1 MVKPAILFG
10 ESRRYIG
17 FVGSCLFLAIA
28 SGCSMI
34 APPTLTPTATPTFT
48 PTFTSTDTPTPT
60 NTLTPT
66 DKPTPT
72 ITLTP
77 TPVYNAPGNYPMKN
91 KCIYLYFGVMDRGK
105 GYAASLTVCLMNVN
119 IYQDGRMEFDM
130 YYAVVPPPNFEGD
143 VSVLIPGNDRRIA
156 LTDNINN
163 TYAFTSFGG
172 CTNKDIKTTKTP
184 KACNG
189 WFVFPPAK
197 PGATSFTFRYPWFR
211 TIYLFKDI
219 VFISSQ

>member
-1 MVKPAILFG
+1 
-10 ESRRYIG
+10 
-17 FVGSCLFLAIA
+17 
-28 SGCSMI
+28 MI
-34 APPTLTPTATPTFT
+34 APPTLTPTPTATSTFT
-48 PTFTSTDTPTPT
+48 ATWTSTDTPTPT

-66 DKPTPT
+66 ETPTST

-91 KCIYLYFGVMDRGK
+91 KCHYLYFGVRDRGMV
-105 GYAASLTVCLMNVN
+105 YPASLTVCLMNVA

-143 VSVLIPGNDRRIA
+143 VSIVIPGNDRRIA
-156 LTDNINN
+156 LTDNIQN

-172 CTNKDIKTTKTP
+172 CTNSDLKTSKNT

-189 WFVFPPAK
+189 WFLFPPAK
-197 PGATSFTFRYPWFR
+197 PGATKFTFRYPWIR
-211 TIYLFKDI
+211 TIYLFEDI